1 MRLAFFASGTGSN
14 VQAILNAIEVG
25 NLEAEP
31 VCLFCD
37 QPGAGVLEKAEKANL
52 PYLVLR
58 PKDCMSRLAW
68 EEAILDFLAKH
79 QVDLIILAGFMRI
92 ISSTILTKYEKRVLN
107 IHPSLLPQFPGRH
120 GIRDAF
126 EAKVERTGVTIH
138 YVDEGI
144 DTGEIVAQE
153 SIEIESNWTLADLEK
168 AIHQIEH
175 RVYPATIQM
184 LVEKGQEN

>member
-1 MRLAFFASGTGSN
+1 
-14 VQAILNAIEVG
+14 
-25 NLEAEP
+25 
-31 VCLFCD
+31 
-37 QPGAGVLEKAEKANL
+37 
-52 PYLVLR
+52 
-58 PKDCMSRLAW
+58 
-68 EEAILDFLAKH
+68 
-79 QVDLIILAGFMRI
+79 MRI

-175 RVYPATIQM
+175 RLYPATIQM